1 MTWSAL
7 TLMTLTSTQG
17 SCLHRLI
24 PSPLCMKNTNFR
36 SEFIWVTLSSASKV
50 WHFAV
55 PDLDRHQ
62 MDHLSVCLN
71 SVYAYLGI
79 TEVFIE
85 CFDSISSIMS
95 NSFVVP
101 HKQMIN
107 CVRHQSAHPE
117 PRRKSPIFTWR
128 NIYYLYNFLTDASD
142 FLLSPIHLV
151 ILFTFSHSSKAGSTK
166 HLFFRECHVFR
177 FCGKVGSIK
186 KSLVLLPFLLTN
198 FLMSILA
205 LHHLSSC
212 FYLHH

>member
-62 MDHLSVCLN
+62 MDHLPVCLN

-117 PRRKSPIFTWR
+117 PRRKSHIFTWR
-128 NIYYLYNFLTDASD
+128 NIYYLYNFFNWS
-142 FLLSPIHLV
+142 FRFPSLSPIHLV
-151 ILFTFSHSSKAGSTK
+151 IVFTFSHSSKAGSTK
-166 HLFFRECHVFR
+166 HFFFQRMSCF
-177 FCGKVGSIK
+177 
-186 KSLVLLPFLLTN
+186 
-198 FLMSILA
+198 SILCESWIHKKVIGA
-205 LHHLSSC
+205 FAVFANKFPLI
-212 FYLHH
+212 